1 MRSSTMHGKYF
12 FIGDTNGNTG
22 PNNVNKGIV
31 SSLTE
36 NFTFLHSHKTISKFI
51 EAIWKTLFCKVVIVS
66 APSRC
71 GIYMVK
77 LARLLN
83 KKSVYIMH
91 GCCEIEFEL
100 NQTPRNEEI
109 LRQEQ
114 NLFQN
119 VDLIL
124 PVSKKFSEMVQ
135 CKFPQYQ
142 SKISFLHNGVEKPD
156 INTTGIRRI
165 KGSIIAVGGDRK
177 VKNNIT
183 IAEAMK
189 KTGIKGILKVYGY
202 LYNPDLLPKGENI
215 KFEGLVSQEQLYH
228 EMLSSEL
235 YVLNSIYEPFALSV
249 FDALFC
255 GCSILISQYAGA
267 LELLEVTEHDVIYNP
282 MDKNE
287 IATKITYLLEHPN
300 NSRLIHN
307 LNVSEISYHAE
318 IKKLEKICEKL
329 IRSN

>member
-1 MRSSTMHGKYF
+1 MHRKYF
-12 FIGDTNGNTG
+12 FIGETNGNTG

-36 NFTFLHSHKTISKFI
+36 NFTFLHSHNTIFKFV
-51 EAIWKTLFCKVVIVS
+51 EAICKTLFCNVVIVS

-71 GIYMVK
+71 GMYMVK
-77 LARLLN
+77 LATLLN
-83 KKSVYIMH
+83 KKSIYIMH

-100 NQTPRNEEI
+100 NQTPINEEI
-109 LRQEQ
+109 LQQEY
-114 NLFQN
+114 NLLRD

-135 CKFPQYQ
+135 DRFPQYQ
-142 SKISFLHNGVEKPD
+142 SKISFLHNGVGKAN
-156 INTTGIRRI
+156 INTTGNRIRG
-165 KGSIIAVGGDRK
+165 KIIAVGGDRR

-189 KTGIKGILKVYGY
+189 ERGIKGILKVYGY
-202 LYNPDLLPKGENI
+202 LYNPDILPKAENI
-215 KFEGLVSQEQLYH
+215 KFEGLVSQEQLYY
-228 EMLSSEL
+228 EMASSEL

-267 LELLEVTEHDVIYNP
+267 LELLAVTEHDVIYDP

-287 IATKITYLLEHPN
+287 IAAKISYLLEHPN

-307 LNVSEISYHAE
+307 LNFDEISYPAE

-329 IRSN
+329 IDTSR